1 MKKKIIYILLCSVI
15 SLNAETIQ
23 LPTWFTNAAD
33 KEYVGISE
41 PNGCENQ
48 AIAMAIIQYMFTN
61 RVTGVGEYI
70 GLISGLDDD
79 SYTSRS
85 HETKSFN
92 VSVSFDVL
100 DIQRLSSG
108 EYICRITEGNTHT
121 ILLEI
126 SYQNETVT
134 DNNSLFESKTICTI
148 KTPYWNWSIESQIS
162 NDDAKQSYLSRFMD
176 VTVGRELINKNSP
189 IAYSYKACQPI
200 STTNKEIVS
209 MLTNTSLCRA
219 LLNAYCQLL
228 TYAEISSNSQIIE
241 YKLNGRVVSMELST
255 MFSKPALFLYV
266 AL

>member
-23 LPTWFTNAAD
+23 LPTWFTNVAD

-61 RVTGVGEYI
+61 RMTGVGENQI
-70 GLISGLDDD
+70 RVSLLED
-79 SYTSRS
+79 SYAIRS

-92 VSVSFDVL
+92 ISVSFDVL

-121 ILLEI
+121 ILIEI
-126 SYQNETVT
+126 SYQNETFT
-134 DNNSLFESKTICTI
+134 ENDSSFESKTLCTI
-148 KTPYWNWSIESQIS
+148 KSQYWNWSIESLIS
-162 NDDAKQSYLSRFMD
+162 NDEAKQSYISRFTD
-176 VTVGRELINKNSP
+176 VTVGRELINKNDP
-189 IAYSYKACQPI
+189 IAYSYKACKPI
-200 STTNKEIVS
+200 STTDKEIVS
-209 MLTNTSLCRA
+209 VLTNISLCRA
-219 LLNAYCQLL
+219 LLNAYRQLL
-228 TYAEISSNSQIIE
+228 TYAETSSNPQVEE
-241 YKLNGRVVSMELST
+241 YKLNGRVVSMKLST
-255 MFSKPALFLYV
+255 MFSEPALFLYV